1 MWANRSIP
9 SVVNALDTAHQG
21 RSLVFVDL
29 RKDQSHARRPLHRGT
44 DGDVVV
50 ENHATTHAYGLPIG
64 PVGRN
69 HGQMSAL
76 NARKDPRPAH
86 TTSLRSDRSGRA
98 RWWLAT
104 LVLVAGAASLSTE
117 MTGARLLAPYFGA
130 SDLVWSNVIGLIL
143 VSLAVGYWLGGK
155 VADRY
160 PTHRALATVVLVAA
174 LALAV
179 IPFAARP
186 LFLASANA
194 FANVSAGAF
203 IASFFGALAMFI
215 IPVTALGAVA
225 PWSIRLSV
233 ETVGRSGS
241 VAGRLYAL
249 STVGA
254 IIGTFLPV
262 LVLIPLIGTRR
273 TLLCTAALL
282 AVTAIP
288 ALDRRLVWVP
298 LALIGLIALPL
309 GAIKPAGPG
318 ERILF
323 EGESTYQFVQ
333 VVQQS
338 NGDRVLHLNE
348 GWAAHSLLPARG
360 ILTDNYWDAFTAL
373 PALAGGAHGRALV
386 LGNAGGTVAT
396 LYGHIWPNV
405 TIDGVEIDPLVTTA
419 GRHYLDMA
427 NPRLH
432 VYTADARF
440 WLEGS
445 RPRYDVIVVDA
456 YAQPY
461 IPFYLAT
468 REFFA
473 LVARHLTPGGVVA
486 VNVGTPPDQTAL
498 VGRIATTM
506 HAVFPTVM
514 TDRFTRFN
522 SIVLGFGDPTA
533 PGAAQRA
540 LTHAPGLAGGPARQ
554 LAAGLVAV
562 PAGGTPLTDDRSPIE
577 LLTDQALL
585 AYLSEGAPGAH

>member
-1 MWANRSIP
+1 MSTP
-9 SVVNALDTAHQG
+9 HVDTDSRPASTG
-21 RSLVFVDL
+21 
-29 RKDQSHARRPLHRGT
+29 ARRPTR
-44 DGDVVV
+44 
-50 ENHATTHAYGLPIG
+50 
-64 PVGRN
+64 
-69 HGQMSAL
+69 
-76 NARKDPRPAH
+76 PR
-86 TTSLRSDRSGRA
+86 LA
-98 RWWLAT
+98 RWWLCT

-143 VSLAVGYWLGGK
+143 VSLAAGYWLGGRL
-155 VADRY
+155 ADRF

-186 LFLASANA
+186 LFVASATA

-233 ETVGRSGS
+233 ETIGRSGS

-249 STVGA
+249 STIGA

-262 LVLIPLIGTRR
+262 LVLIPMIGTRR
-273 TLLCTAALL
+273 TLLCTAAVL
-282 AVTAIP
+282 AVTAVP

-298 LALIGLIALPL
+298 VALIGLIAVPL
-309 GAIKPAGPG
+309 GPIKPAGAG

-333 VVQQS
+333 VVQES

-348 GWAAHSLLPARG
+348 GWAAHSLLPAHG

-373 PALAGGAHGRALV
+373 PALAGGPDGRALV

-396 LYGHIWPNV
+396 LYGGIWPNIAV
-405 TIDGVEIDPLVTTA
+405 DGVEIDPLVTSA
-419 GRHYLDMA
+419 GRRYLGMA

-440 WLEGS
+440 WLEGR
-445 RPRYDVIVVDA
+445 RPHYDAIVVDA

-473 LVARHLTPGGVVA
+473 LVAGHLAPGGVVA

-506 HAVFPTVM
+506 RAVFPTVM
-514 TDRFTRFN
+514 TDRYTTFN
-522 SIVLGFGDPTA
+522 SIVLGFASPT
-533 PGAAQRA
+533 PVPAAQRA
-540 LTHAPGLAGGPARQ
+540 LARAPGLARGPARQ
-554 LAAGLVAV
+554 LASGLLAVA
-562 PAGGTPLTDDRSPIE
+562 AGGTPLTDDRAPIE
-577 LLTDQALL
+577 LLTDQALI
-585 AYLSEGAPGAH
+585 AYLSEGAPGAN

>member
-1 MWANRSIP
+1 MLAMIDADRE
-9 SVVNALDTAHQG
+9 H
-21 RSLVFVDL
+21 
-29 RKDQSHARRPLHRGT
+29 
-44 DGDVVV
+44 
-50 ENHATTHAYGLPIG
+50 
-64 PVGRN
+64 
-69 HGQMSAL
+69 
-76 NARKDPRPAH
+76 
-86 TTSLRSDRSGRA
+86 RSGPEAAASGRTA
-98 RWWLAT
+98 YPALGRWWLGT

-143 VSLAVGYWLGGK
+143 VSLAVGYWVGGRM
-155 VADRY
+155 ADRF
-160 PTHRALATVVLVAA
+160 PNSRALATVVIVAA

-179 IPFAARP
+179 IPFGARP

-233 ETVGRSGS
+233 ESVGRAGS

-249 STVGA
+249 STIGA

-273 TLLCTAALL
+273 TLLWTAVAL
-282 AVTAIP
+282 AVTAAP
-288 ALDRRLVWVP
+288 ALDRRLIWMPILVIGLAIVP
-298 LALIGLIALPL
+298 LGP
-309 GAIKPAGPG
+309 IKPPGAG
-318 ERILF
+318 ERVLY
-323 EGESTYQFVQ
+323 EGESPYQFVQ
-333 VVQQS
+333 VVQER

-360 ILTDNYWDAFTAL
+360 VLTGNYWDAFTPL
-373 PALAGGAHGRALV
+373 PSIAGGPHGRLLV
-386 LGNAGGTVAT
+386 LGNAGGTVST
-396 LYGHIWPNV
+396 LYARLWPRE

-419 GRHYLDMA
+419 GRRYLSMA

-432 VYTADARF
+432 VYSADARF

-445 RPRYDVIVVDA
+445 RPRYDLITIDA
-456 YAQPY
+456 YTQPY

-468 REFFA
+468 REFFR
-473 LVARHLTPGGVVA
+473 LVDSHLSPGGLAA

-506 HAVFPTVM
+506 RSVFPTVM
-514 TDRFTRFN
+514 VARYTNFN
-522 SIVLGFGDPTA
+522 SIVLGFTRPT
-533 PGAAQRA
+533 GTAAARA
-540 LTHAPGLAGGPARQ
+540 MLERTHGVAHGPAVQLAGE
-554 LAAGLVAV
+554 LAPVA
-562 PAGGTPLTDDRSPIE
+562 AGGTALTDDHAPIE
-577 LLTDQALL
+577 LLTDRALL
-585 AYLSEGAPGAH
+585 AYLAEGAPGAH